1 MPKAVVNKLL
11 GVCAVV
17 VGVVVLYVTL
27 GMGNA
32 ATWGGLAVC
41 LLAMLFLASANHLTN
56 RS

>member
-1 MPKAVVNKLL
+1 MPKAGVNKLL

-41 LLAMLFLASANHLTN
+41 LLAMLFLASKC
-56 RS
+56 